1 MPVFDVYDS
10 NTPRRIETNSK
21 RITIGRTAE
30 NHVPVDEGQASRCHC
45 EIRLTDIGYIL
56 RDLKSRNGTH
66 LNQDPIDRPMPLR
79 DGDEIGVGKATIRFW
94 STLAKSK
101 NSGVELPLISHAKS
115 ANQKTDSGTAIGRTD
130 KRPRTAARPSAKAPK
145 VAPAPHSD
153 KGRKK
158 ADNHDTDTKIR
169 LVEAPQPSP
178 AGGDHAAGGPIE
190 SAHSGPLNIGHI
202 IPLNAEGKPAHPVG
216 DDGAELSAPM
226 ICLKKIFLQGLNFT
240 ATDIHMEPKEH
251 QLHLRYR
258 IDGCLHHCG
267 TIDPKVAKSV
277 YSIIKL
283 LCNLDISKK
292 NIMQDGSFAVQLP
305 DRRIDIRVS
314 IAPSTRGDKMV
325 LRILDKNLA
334 PQGLDSLGM
343 EDYMLG
349 QVRERAFK
357 GSNMLIVCGPTG
369 SGKTTTVYAM
379 LREINAQ
386 DRNIVTVEDPVEYK
400 LDNIT
405 QIQVNPKFNIT
416 FRAALTSLLR
426 QDPDVILI
434 GEIRD
439 AETAR
444 MALQSAMTGH
454 LVFSTLHARDSIGS
468 LFRLLDLGVEP
479 FLLSSALT
487 AVLSQRLIRRLCP
500 RCKMK
505 IKPAVRDLAQ
515 LGLEDC
521 AGTDLYSPVGCDDCL
536 GIGYRGRA
544 AVFEMLAIND
554 QVRDAIVTR
563 PTIQQLRIAA
573 GDWIF
578 QTIRQDAIRK
588 LRSGHTS
595 LAEVGSIIDRE

>member
-1 MPVFDVYDS
+1 MGRNEKTRQARTEHIDKCRRSAISPTIGCQRTISVSKSVYRLLTNIQLFGIIVVNLDKKARKYSDIRKSQKMPVFDVYDS

-251 QLHLRYR
+251 QLHLHY
-258 IDGCLHHCG
+258 
-267 TIDPKVAKSV
+267 
-277 YSIIKL
+277 
-283 LCNLDISKK
+283 
-292 NIMQDGSFAVQLP
+292 
-305 DRRIDIRVS
+305 
-314 IAPSTRGDKMV
+314 
-325 LRILDKNLA
+325 
-334 PQGLDSLGM
+334 
-343 EDYMLG
+343 
-349 QVRERAFK
+349 
-357 GSNMLIVCGPTG
+357 
-369 SGKTTTVYAM
+369 
-379 LREINAQ
+379 
-386 DRNIVTVEDPVEYK
+386 
-400 LDNIT
+400 
-405 QIQVNPKFNIT
+405 
-416 FRAALTSLLR
+416 
-426 QDPDVILI
+426 
-434 GEIRD
+434 
-439 AETAR
+439 
-444 MALQSAMTGH
+444 
-454 LVFSTLHARDSIGS
+454 
-468 LFRLLDLGVEP
+468 
-479 FLLSSALT
+479 
-487 AVLSQRLIRRLCP
+487 
-500 RCKMK
+500 
-505 IKPAVRDLAQ
+505 
-515 LGLEDC
+515 
-521 AGTDLYSPVGCDDCL
+521 
-536 GIGYRGRA
+536 
-544 AVFEMLAIND
+544 
-554 QVRDAIVTR
+554 
-563 PTIQQLRIAA
+563 
-573 GDWIF
+573 
-578 QTIRQDAIRK
+578 
-588 LRSGHTS
+588 
-595 LAEVGSIIDRE
+595 